1 MKQVILDSSEF
12 AYLLHMLD
20 ATRVVG
26 VKNSELFPTDAEAEK
41 ALLQQGFETLQ
52 AHGWL
57 VADEEGFRTH
67 TGVVLLTA
75 VIASPEIAILLTLA
89 APDGGKQFV
98 TYYLAQ
104 DMVVEQMLTAEQQY
118 LLTKLD
124 DFNEVVVRL
133 EQALAIAHV
142 APPLSTPV
150 SLPRVAF
157 EEAFRQRENGRLS
170 ALQTLLHAAD
180 DGLQEIDDVPSLARL
195 LQSLRPVGSVEI
207 GHMAGGRLIGRRDI
221 MFFRDGDNNRWAMTR
236 NAETDH
242 LIFHPL
248 TPADF
253 AALLIET
260 AMNKNAAVP
269 VSEIA

>member
-1 MKQVILDSSEF
+1 MQAMLNPSEF
-12 AYLLHMLD
+12 AYLLHMVG
-20 ATRVVG
+20 ASHVVG
-26 VKNSELFPTDAEAEK
+26 VKNAQLFPTDAEAENR
-41 ALLQQGFETLQ
+41 LLQQGFAELQ
-52 AHGWL
+52 AHGCL
-57 VADEEGFRTH
+57 VPEGEGFRTH

-89 APDGGKQFV
+89 TPDGGKQFV

-124 DFNEVVVRL
+124 NFSDVVARL
-133 EQALAIAHV
+133 EQALSIAHV
-142 APPLSTPV
+142 SPPLSTPV

-157 EEAFRQRENGRLS
+157 EQAFRQPENGRLA
-170 ALQTLLHAAD
+170 ALKTLLHDAD
-180 DGLQEIDDVPSLARL
+180 DGLREIDDVPSLARL

-207 GHMAGGRLIGRRDI
+207 GHMAAGQLIGRRDI
-221 MFFRDGDNNRWAMTR
+221 MFFRDVDNNRWAMTR

-253 AALLIET
+253 AALFIET

-269 VSEIA
+269 VSEIP